1 MSSSV
6 MLTAFNSIKSSMTS
20 LSSVNSTT
28 TTLTNN
34 KISNT
39 IDKVVATIKAQEG
52 SLVLRMNMVPATRDK
67 THQIVVINSS
77 IQKKIRMVSRKT
89 DHLIVTAMPILGR
102 GIRQRK

>member
-20 LSSVNSTT
+20 LSSANSTT

-52 SLVLRMNMVPATRDK
+52 SLVLRMNMVRATRAK